1 MDDKKIVDLFFERD
15 QKAINEVSNK
25 YFNYLFVISNNIINS
40 FEDAKEIVNDT
51 MLKLWDSIPP
61 NKPENLKS
69 YSAKIARNLTID
81 KYRKENAEK
90 RGSNNYDLAL
100 DELDK
105 YIPSDKTDI
114 NEEIDNIY
122 FKEKIEE
129 FLDGLKKEERLIFIY
144 RYWYFYSI
152 DEISKKYG
160 FTNSKV
166 KMALLR
172 TREKLKKYL
181 VEEGINL

>member
-15 QKAINEVSNK
+15 QRAISEVLNK

-105 YIPSDKTDI
+105 YIPSD
-114 NEEIDNIY
+114 
-122 FKEKIEE
+122 
-129 FLDGLKKEERLIFIY
+129 
-144 RYWYFYSI
+144 
-152 DEISKKYG
+152 
-160 FTNSKV
+160 
-166 KMALLR
+166 
-172 TREKLKKYL
+172 
-181 VEEGINL
+181 